1 MTTSEKQLI
10 RFGGLA
16 FISAGVLFLAANLL
30 ITTLPNPPAIEAE
43 FSKWLSENKI
53 NIAIQNE
60 FLFFATV
67 SLIPSA
73 YVLYQLVKNRFT
85 RSAVVGLGLMVMVI
99 PTLAVLDIVEG
110 RLVYPVY
117 DISLSFELLKLVLS
131 IYHGGMHAVLLLLAG
146 AIIFT
151 SYALRDTIFP
161 QAHWYL
167 GLITGVSQIVGSYPW
182 IIGLAVN
189 LVAIVLFSAWLILT
203 GVTILQ
209 KAGQPGLATAQPT
222 KAG

>member
-16 FISAGVLFLAANLL
+16 FISAGVLFFAANLL
-30 ITTLPNPPAIEAE
+30 VATLTSPPSIEAE
-43 FSKWLSENKI
+43 FSKWLSENKV

-67 SLIPSA
+67 SLIPSV
-73 YVLYQLVKNRFT
+73 YVLYQLLKNRFT
-85 RSAVVGLGLMVMVI
+85 RSGLAGLGLMVMVI
-99 PTLAVLDIVEG
+99 PILAVLDIVEG

-117 DISLSFELLKLVLS
+117 GISHSFELLKLVLS
-131 IYHGGMHAVLLLLAG
+131 IYYGGMHTVLLLLAG
-146 AIIFT
+146 AIILT
-151 SYALRDTIFP
+151 SYALRYTIFP
-161 QAHWYL
+161 KAHWYL
-167 GLITGVSQIVGSYPW
+167 GVITGVLQIAASYPW

-189 LVAIVLFSAWLILT
+189 VVAIVLFSAWLILT

-209 KAGQPGLATAQPT
+209 KGCQPWSTTAPPIR
-222 KAG
+222 AS